1 MKAKKSLLV
10 IIAFTLLS
18 GCGNKSENT
27 SLDTDVKL
35 SGTLSETRSSS
46 NSEKIIQSNDKKDIT
61 SGITTPVFKD
71 RMIIRTGT
79 MNLETENFSET
90 ENSIKE
96 LASRFSGYLTN
107 SGSSVNTSGKKQG
120 TVEARIPSQ
129 NFDNFISEA
138 GKTGKV
144 MSLNIN
150 GDDITE
156 EYIDTDARCKTQ
168 KALEERLIKLLE
180 EKTAKLTDVVEVE
193 EKLADV
199 RAQIESMEGRL
210 RFLKS
215 QSDYSTLTV
224 SIFEPSL
231 LQTSTGGGFFYEI
244 EEAFGKGLNGFT
256 EVLSGL
262 ITFIVSFSPVLIL
275 GLIIYLTLKKYFR
288 NRKIKKTEIQT
299 SAV

>member
-1 MKAKKSLLV
+1 MKAKKSILL
-10 IIAFTLLS
+10 ILAFALLS

-27 SLDTDVKL
+27 STDSDIKL
-35 SGTLSETRSSS
+35 SGTLSETRSPFT
-46 NSEKIIQSNDKKDIT
+46 SEKIIQANDKKVIT
-61 SGITTPVFKD
+61 SDIITPVFKD

-79 MNLETENFSET
+79 MNLETENFTET
-90 ENSIKE
+90 VKTITE
-96 LASRFSGYLTN
+96 LASGFNGYITN

-180 EKTAKLTDVVEVE
+180 EKTAKLADVVEVE

-275 GLIIYLTLKKYFR
+275 GIIIYLTLKKYFR